1 MYFISK
7 SALPCTLFV
16 ESIFL
21 KKAIAT
27 LTLQHRTQVS
37 STISHVHMTPMMQTF
52 LFWEQPPFGK
62 EGHQPKRK
70 DKFGRILFIHIFL
83 FLKHFSFAES

>member
-27 LTLQHRTQVS
+27 LTLPHRTQVS

-52 LFWEQPPFGK
+52 LFWEQPTIWKGRSSAK
-62 EGHQPKRK
+62 EKR
-70 DKFGRILFIHIFL
+70 
-83 FLKHFSFAES
+83 